1 MQAAVSARAATM
13 YAQPG
18 RFAATIVGFGD
29 TVSNTA
35 AFTPSAMSLGLA
47 RTRTRAASPTAS
59 SAISATT
66 IGGMRNTAMIAAVA
80 YARGGV
86 LAAIT
91 VDTAPSS
98 AEASTETSR

>member
-1 MQAAVSARAATM
+1 MHAAVSARAATM

-66 IGGMRNTAMIAAVA
+66 IGGMMNTAMIAAVA
-80 YARGGV
+80 YARRGV
-86 LAAIT
+86 QAAIT
-91 VDTAPSS
+91 VETPPRRADARTA
-98 AEASTETSR
+98 TTR